1 MLQAGPTGEE
11 ASAER
16 LIGPLRLPVYSRD
29 YQEHWGACV
38 FFFFFF
44 FFPQPPPDGGCPAH
58 PGHLITYNSDV
69 VQPLQIDLTS
79 SPAHNWPKYWYF
91 PGSMATV
98 VQWPLWSP
106 KHPPHVH
113 VSSFS
118 VRKQPAILETD
129 EWSPDNER
137 RATNGNKSKSIGG
150 NSCLL
155 LLLLL
160 ARPFWSRND
169 KYFTAVPR

>member
-11 ASAER
+11 SSAER
-16 LIGPLRLPVYSRD
+16 LIGPLRLPVYSCD

-38 FFFFFF
+38 FFFFFL
-44 FFPQPPPDGGCPAH
+44 QPPSDGGCPARL
-58 PGHLITYNSDV
+58 GHLITYNSDV
-69 VQPLQIDLTS
+69 VQPLQINLTS

-106 KHPPHVH
+106 KHLPHVH
-113 VSSFS
+113 ISSFS
-118 VRKQPAILETD
+118 VRKQPAIPGTD
-129 EWSPDNER
+129 EWSPDNEHH
-137 RATNGNKSKSIGG
+137 AANGNKSKSIGS

-155 LLLLL
+155 LV
-160 ARPFWSRND
+160 RPFWSIND
-169 KYFTAVPR
+169 KYFTAIPR